1 MRIQAFEAAKIAK
14 EEERVARESALLLD
28 LPEAD
33 DNSLRAAV
41 VIGGDQRALQRIESR
56 SVGSSSPVAL
66 AAAAAPSPAPVSTPA
81 EVAAILKLRAVVRK
95 PVHVAGHFTSHC
107 KEFEEVPEVHD
118 ESVCANCSIT
128 IPGRE
133 PIPEVASVRCVTC
146 AATYCMSCAVSR
158 LPVDKQP
165 TVDKPPLGRLPPPV
179 AAEPRVVRYTLPVC
193 APPPLPPL
201 VHHHGCWLVGARG
214 GGGKRIDCPEVQIR
228 RARRQG
234 GGRCTRTW

>member
-1 MRIQAFEAAKIAK
+1 MWPASRRCCWSMR
-14 EEERVARESALLLD
+14 
-28 LPEAD
+28 
-33 DNSLRAAV
+33 
-41 VIGGDQRALQRIESR
+41 RICPR
-56 SVGSSSPVAL
+56 QMTTCCAPPSSS
-66 AAAAAPSPAPVSTPA
+66 AATSAHCSASSRVRSAFPLRWLPLPRRRRLSVPA

-146 AATYCMSCAVSR
+146 AATYCMSYALSR
-158 LPVDKQP
+158 LPADKQP
-165 TVDKPPLGRLPPPV
+165 TVDKPLLGRLPPV

-193 APPPLPPL
+193 APPPLPRR
-201 VHHHGCWLVGARG
+201 GRRG
-214 GGGKRIDCPEVQIR
+214 GR
-228 RARRQG
+228 
-234 GGRCTRTW
+234 

>member
-1 MRIQAFEAAKIAK
+1 MRIQAFEAVKIAK
-14 EEERVARESALLLD
+14 EERVARESALLLEHEED

-158 LPVDKQP
+158 LPADTP
-165 TVDKPPLGRLPPPV
+165 LLGRLPPPV

-193 APPPLPPL
+193 APPPLPPR

-214 GGGKRIDCPEVQIR
+214 GGEEDRLP
-228 RARRQG
+228 
-234 GGRCTRTW
+234 